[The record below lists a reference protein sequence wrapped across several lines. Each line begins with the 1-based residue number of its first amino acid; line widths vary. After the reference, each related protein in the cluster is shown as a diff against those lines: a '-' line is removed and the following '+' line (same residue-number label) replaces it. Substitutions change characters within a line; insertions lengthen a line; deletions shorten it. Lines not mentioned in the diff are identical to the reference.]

1 MAFLKSILT
10 CFAVSIAFGCTT
22 KGSRQQVPYSLAD
35 NIDKN
40 AVLVDKLN
48 EPTQNQPDKNE
59 TLSLK
64 MAMTKALKKNKSLE
78 AALWQVNSKEGLI
91 LQSKLWQNPEINLE
105 VGHLFGRNGNK
116 EVESQLQISQV
127 IELGGKIKQRTKVAQ
142 AEKEIAIQEA
152 LALRVDVLTEVS
164 LLFMDVVEAQLKLE
178 QHEKNFDIAKKIH
191 SVVSDKAKA
200 GKVSI
205 LEENKALLVLNQTQQ
220 TLSQAKSTFSTSKV
234 KLSKMWGG
242 TTEGLEKVDF
252 QLGFVE
258 VPLQSFNEQEVLN
271 GHAVQLS
278 QLNVKLA
285 EQKAMLEK
293 AIARPDISVSLGF
306 QKYEENSENAF
317 VVGLTFP
324 LIIFNKN
331 QGNIKS
337 ANTLEMKALVELK
350 HTINNLISELEEINI
365 DMESLRKKIIFLKE
379 EVCPSAKN
387 ILDGAQTGYQ
397 KGNFDYL
404 TVLDAQ
410 KSLFEININL
420 IETEIEYKRKIIK
433 KNSLVG
439 KVEIIK

>member
-1 MAFLKSILT
+1 MAYFKLILT
-10 CFAVSIAFGCTT
+10 YLALSMAFGCKTM
-22 KGSRQQVPYSLAD
+22 GGGQQVPYSLPE

-40 AVLVDKLN
+40 AVLINKLN

-59 TLSLK
+59 AFSLK
-64 MAMTKALKKNKSLE
+64 MAMTKTLKKNKSLE
-78 AALWQVNSKEGLI
+78 AALLQVNSKEGLI

-116 EVESQLQISQV
+116 EMESQLQISQV

-152 LALRVDVLTEVS
+152 LALRIDVLTEVS

-178 QHEKNFDIAKKIH
+178 QLEKNFDIAKTIH

-200 GKVSI
+200 GKVSL

-220 TLSQAKSTFSTSKV
+220 ALSQAKITFSTSKV

-242 TTEGLEKVDF
+242 TTEGFEKVDF

-258 VPLQSFNEQEVLN
+258 VALQSFNEQEVLN
-271 GHAVQLS
+271 GPAVQLS

-293 AIARPDISVSLGF
+293 AIARPDITVSLGF
-306 QKYEENSENAF
+306 QKFEENSENAF
-317 VVGLTFP
+317 AVGLTIP

-337 ANTLEMKALVELK
+337 ANTLEIKALVELK
-350 HTINNLISELEEINI
+350 HTINNIISEIEEINI

-387 ILDGAQTGYQ
+387 ILDGAQIGYQ

>member
-1 MAFLKSILT
+1 M
-10 CFAVSIAFGCTT
+10 AFGCTT
-22 KGSRQQVPYSLAD
+22 KGSGQQAPYLLPD

-40 AVLVDKLN
+40 TVLINKLN
-48 EPTQNQPDKNE
+48 EPTQNQPDKKE
-59 TLSLK
+59 AFSLK

-116 EVESQLQISQV
+116 GVESQLQISQV

-152 LALRVDVLTEVS
+152 LALRVDVLTEAS

-178 QHEKNFDIAKKIH
+178 QHEKNFDIAKTIH

-200 GKVSI
+200 GKVSL

-242 TTEGLEKVDF
+242 TTEGFEKVDF

-258 VPLQSFNEQEVLN
+258 VALQSFNEQEVLN
-271 GHAVQLS
+271 GPAVQLS

-293 AIARPDISVSLGF
+293 AIARPDITVSLGF
-306 QKYEENSENAF
+306 QKFEENSENAF
-317 VVGLTFP
+317 AVGLTIP

-337 ANTLEMKALVELK
+337 ANTLEIKALVELK
-350 HTINNLISELEEINI
+350 HTINNIISEIEEINI

-387 ILDGAQTGYQ
+387 ILDGAQIGYQ